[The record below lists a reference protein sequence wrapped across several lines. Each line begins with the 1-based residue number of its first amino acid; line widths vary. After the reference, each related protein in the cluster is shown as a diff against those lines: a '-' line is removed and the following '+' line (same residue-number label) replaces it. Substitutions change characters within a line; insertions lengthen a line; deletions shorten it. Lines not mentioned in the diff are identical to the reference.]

1 MDSVPAHPVR
11 IILQHLGYEVIPGS
25 NSPTTEYW
33 ISPEGV
39 PCFFT
44 YFRHGDRDAFVEDSV
59 RDFLM
64 ALSADSISKLTKMLE
79 N

>member
-1 MDSVPAHPVR
+1 MDSVPADPVR
-11 IILQHLGYEVIPGS
+11 IILRHLRYEVIPGS

-59 RDFLM
+59 RNFLM
-64 ALSADSISKLTKMLE
+64 ALSADSVSKLIILLE
-79 N
+79 K